1 MNLHGFLIGSREGAI
16 EFGGSAAMLGLQ
28 DRGTIQQG
36 KKADFLVL
44 DANPLDDIRN
54 TRELVSIWHGGKEIK
69 PRARTVATK

>member
-1 MNLHGFLIGSREGAI
+1 
-16 EFGGSAAMLGLQ
+16 MLGLQ